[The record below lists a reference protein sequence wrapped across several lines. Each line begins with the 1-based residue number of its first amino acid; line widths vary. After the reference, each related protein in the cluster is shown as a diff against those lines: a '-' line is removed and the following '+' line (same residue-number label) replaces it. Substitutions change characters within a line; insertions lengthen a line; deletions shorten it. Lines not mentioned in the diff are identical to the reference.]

1 MIMNSKKTIL
11 CVIAVMI
18 SLFFCGC
25 EKDEN
30 QVADT
35 PVSIVTEAEA
45 PAPVEQDINEEQP
58 KEEKTEVIIPQEEDS
73 QKISVLT
80 CTLSISCDEAAEKY
94 KDKVQSGKVYFG
106 EKLVFNEG
114 ETAFDVLVR
123 ETEKN
128 NIPLEY
134 EKNNI
139 YNSVYIKGINN
150 LYEKDC
156 GSFSGWIYKIN
167 GSSPNKGCSEYI
179 LKDGDKIE
187 FIYTCG

>member
-11 CVIAVMI
+11 CVIVII
-18 SLFFCGC
+18 SVLFCGC
-25 EKDEN
+25 EKDEA
-30 QVADT
+30 QVVDI
-35 PVSIVTEAEA
+35 PVPIVTEAEA
-45 PAPVEQDINEEQP
+45 PTPVEQDIKEEQP
-58 KEEKTEVIIPQEEDS
+58 KEDKTEVVIPQEEDS

-94 KDKVQSGKVYFG
+94 KDKVQSSKVYFG
-106 EKLVFNEG
+106 EKLAFEEG
-114 ETAFDVLVR
+114 ETAFDILVR

-128 NIPLEY
+128 NISLDY